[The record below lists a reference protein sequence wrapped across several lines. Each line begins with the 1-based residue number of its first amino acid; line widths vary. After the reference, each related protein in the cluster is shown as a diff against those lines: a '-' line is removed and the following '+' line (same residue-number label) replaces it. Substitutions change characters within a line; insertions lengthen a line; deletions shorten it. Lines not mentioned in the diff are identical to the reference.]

1 METRR
6 RFDIVL
12 WGGVILLLHVVF
24 ARRGCFEWLGFC
36 SKQRSREGFES
47 FPVPPQL
54 YGIME
59 TCWISE
65 ISEPVLISPLGLK
78 SKKIIEIEWNWMTEW
93 LDCGFFVVFLFNKSA
108 WGSFCYSNFPS
119 FPIEIFCRQSIEPC
133 RDCQGGRD
141 QNHQSQRSVNR
152 RRSFRHIQMLAKQ
165 QSHTLTLGQLMR
177 PRNQGLILICV
188 YFISCLW
195 IPFLYIHPCQ
205 QWTFTYH
212 LCFWSI
218 FLFLWLFSISRWH
231 INNQQILTESREIS
245 FGKEHTLRHSL
256 FDSAGEDLPV

>member
-1 METRR
+1 MSGLSGL
-6 RFDIVL
+6 I
-12 WGGVILLLHVVF
+12 VVF
-24 ARRGCFEWLGFC
+24 RC
-36 SKQRSREGFES
+36 
-47 FPVPPQL
+47 V
-54 YGIME
+54 
-59 TCWISE
+59 
-65 ISEPVLISPLGLK
+65 
-78 SKKIIEIEWNWMTEW
+78 
-93 LDCGFFVVFLFNKSA
+93 LFNKSA
-108 WGSFCYSNFPS
+108 WDSFCYSNFPI

-212 LCFWSI
+212 LCFWCI
-218 FLFLWLFSISRWH
+218 FYFCDCFLYQDDIST
-231 INNQQILTESREIS
+231 INRFWQREIS

-256 FDSAGEDLPV
+256 FDSAGKDLPV